1 MIDKKYIII
10 GIATVAILGGIYYYR
25 EDMMN
30 LIDYTSTKQEIKDY
44 SKKKI
49 KKSPINIK
57 IENLNEL

>member
-1 MIDKKYIII
+1 MVDKKYIII

-44 SKKKI
+44 TKKKI